1 MRLGG
6 YLGGYL
12 GGHYGGTRIQT
23 GHVSVCECEGGGGG
37 GRGGCEILAEGT
49 S

>member
-23 GHVSVCECEGGGGG
+23 GHVSVCEGGG
-37 GRGGCEILAEGT
+37 EGVVKF
-49 S
+49 

>member
-23 GHVSVCECEGGGGG
+23 GHVSVCEGGGGG
-37 GRGGCEILAEGT
+37 GGVKF
-49 S
+49 

>member
-37 GRGGCEILAEGT
+37 CEILAEGT

>member
-6 YLGGYL
+6 YLAGYL

-23 GHVSVCECEGGGGG
+23 GHVSVCECKGGGGG
-37 GRGGCEILAEGT
+37 GGGGVLKF
-49 S
+49 

>member
-1 MRLGG
+1 MGLGG
-6 YLGGYL
+6 YIGGYL

-23 GHVSVCECEGGGGG
+23 GHVRVCEGGG
-37 GRGGCEILAEGT
+37 GGCEILAEGT

>member
-23 GHVSVCECEGGGGG
+23 GHVSVCEGGEGGG
-37 GRGGCEILAEGT
+37 GGCEILAEGT